1 MFVAVGRRRRDLF
14 DESDACC
21 GLILESVAGDLRTNS
36 LHHPAKLLKCRV
48 AICMETW
55 TAS

>member
-21 GLILESVAGDLRTNS
+21 GLIFESVAGDLRTNS